1 MSGQE
6 RMSSTKKK
14 NSNLEAARSRM
25 YHDLIF
31 DCAERV
37 FAEKG
42 FDECTMQDVAA
53 EAGISLKTLYNAFPG
68 KNEIYAEI
76 QAVRGVAFL
85 DRVRAADQGTALEK
99 FEAGLRAFVSFLID
113 HDAYRKI
120 LLREGQAWGLD
131 PATENTRE
139 YWRAGVNHVAAVLR
153 EGMDEG
159 VFHEAD
165 AELLAASVFAVMQVQ
180 LAGRLFRAG
189 NQSNAEEIADGTL
202 VVLRRML
209 CVDPDAPRGH
219 ALAAAS

>member
-1 MSGQE
+1 
-6 RMSSTKKK
+6 MSSIKKK
-14 NSNLEAARSRM
+14 NSNLEAARTRM

-31 DCAERV
+31 ECAERV

-53 EAGISLKTLYNAFPG
+53 EAGISLKTLYTAFPG
-68 KNEIYAEI
+68 KNEMYAEI

-85 DRVRAADQGTALEK
+85 ERVRSANQGSALEK
-99 FEAGLRAFVSFLID
+99 FESGLRAFVSFLIE

-139 YWRAGVNHVAAVLR
+139 YWRAGVSHVAAVLSQ
-153 EGMDEG
+153 GMDEG
-159 VFHEAD
+159 VFHQGD
-165 AELLAASVFAVMQVQ
+165 PELLAASVFAVMQVQ

-189 NQSNAEEIADGTL
+189 NEPNAEEIADGTL

-209 CVDPDAPRGH
+209 CVDPDAPSRP

>member
-1 MSGQE
+1 
-6 RMSSTKKK
+6 MSSSKKK

-37 FAEKG
+37 FAAKG
-42 FDECTMQDVAA
+42 FDECTMHDVAA
-53 EAGISLKTLYNAFPG
+53 EAGISLKTLYTAFPG

-76 QAVRGVAFL
+76 QAVRGMAFL
-85 DRVRAADQGTALEK
+85 ERVRSATEGSAQDQ
-99 FEAGLRAFVSFLID
+99 FETGLRAFVSFLIE

-139 YWRAGVNHVAAVLR
+139 HWRAGVSHVAAVLR
-153 EGMDEG
+153 QGMDEG
-159 VFHEAD
+159 VFHEGD
-165 AELLAASVFAVMQVQ
+165 PELLAGSVTAVMQVQ

-189 NQSNAEEIADGTL
+189 NQPDAEDIANGTL

-209 CVDPDAPRGH
+209 CVDPEQERRRQVA
-219 ALAAAS
+219 

>member
-1 MSGQE
+1 
-6 RMSSTKKK
+6 MSSIKKK

-31 DCAERV
+31 ECAERV

-53 EAGISLKTLYNAFPG
+53 EAGISLKTLYATFPG

-76 QAVRGVAFL
+76 QAVRGMAFL
-85 DRVRAADQGTALEK
+85 ERVRSANEGGALEK

-131 PATENTRE
+131 PAAENTRE
-139 YWRAGVNHVAAVLR
+139 YWRAGVAHVAAVLR
-153 EGMDEG
+153 QGMDEG
-159 VFHEAD
+159 VFHEGD
-165 AELLAASVFAVMQVQ
+165 PELLAASVFAVMQVQ

-189 NQSNAEEIADGTL
+189 NQPDVDEIARGTL
-202 VVLRRML
+202 QILRRML
-209 CVDPDAPRGH
+209 CVDPEPEHERRVA
-219 ALAAAS
+219 

>member
-1 MSGQE
+1 
-6 RMSSTKKK
+6 MSSTKKK

-53 EAGISLKTLYNAFPG
+53 EAGISLKTLYTAFPG

-76 QAVRGVAFL
+76 QAVRGIAFL
-85 DRVRAADQGTALEK
+85 DQVRGAGLGSTALEK
-99 FEAGLRAFVSFLID
+99 LDAGLRAFVTFLVE
-113 HDAYRKI
+113 HDAYRRI
-120 LLREGQAWGLD
+120 LLREGHAWGLD
-131 PATENTRE
+131 PITENTRE
-139 YWRAGVNHVAAVLR
+139 HWRQGVDHVAAVLR
-153 EGMDEG
+153 QGMDEG
-159 VFHEAD
+159 VFHEGD
-165 AELLAASVFAVMQVQ
+165 AELLAASVTAVMQVQ

-189 NQSNAEEIADGTL
+189 NQANAQEIAEGTL

-209 CVDPDAPRGH
+209 CVDPDAPTGQT
-219 ALAAAS
+219 LAAAS

>member
-1 MSGQE
+1 
-6 RMSSTKKK
+6 MSSNKKK

-31 DCAERV
+31 ECAERV

-53 EAGISLKTLYNAFPG
+53 EAGISLKTLYTAFPG

-76 QAVRGVAFL
+76 QAVRGIAFL
-85 DRVRAADQGTALEK
+85 DRVRGGAADGSALEK
-99 FEAGLRAFVSFLID
+99 LDAGLRAFVAFLVE
-113 HDAYRKI
+113 HDAYRRI
-120 LLREGQAWGLD
+120 LLREGHAWGLN
-131 PATENTRE
+131 PTTENTRE
-139 YWRAGVNHVAAVLR
+139 HWRAGVTHVAAVLR
-153 EGMDEG
+153 QGMDEG
-159 VFHEAD
+159 VFHEGD
-165 AELLAASVFAVMQVQ
+165 AELLAASVTAVMQVQ

-189 NQSNAEEIADGTL
+189 KQANAAEIAEGTL

-209 CVDPDAPRGH
+209 CVDPDAPRGQ

>member
-1 MSGQE
+1 
-6 RMSSTKKK
+6 MSSTKKK

-76 QAVRGVAFL
+76 QAVRGIAFL
-85 DRVRAADQGTALEK
+85 DQVRGAGDGSALEK
-99 FEAGLRAFVSFLID
+99 LDAGLRAFVSFLVE
-113 HDAYRKI
+113 HDAYRRI
-120 LLREGQAWGLD
+120 LLREGHAWGLD

-139 YWRAGVNHVAAVLR
+139 HWRAGVNHVAAVLR
-153 EGMDEG
+153 QGMDEG
-159 VFHEAD
+159 VFYEGD
-165 AELLAASVFAVMQVQ
+165 AELLAASVTAVMQVQ

-189 NQSNAEEIADGTL
+189 NQSNADEIADGTL

-209 CVDPDAPRGH
+209 CVDPDAPRGQ